1 MHPHPRA
8 RRLKM
13 SQPVVEHAAQDAIG
27 APRTHQAAQA
37 AQTAQAAVR
46 QIARQTVA
54 HPAARPRSLI
64 NRIMWLVI
72 LWCAGFGATFIVVLP
87 FHLLVQWASHH

>member
-1 MHPHPRA
+1 
-8 RRLKM
+8 M
-13 SQPVVEHAAQDAIG
+13 SQPAVESSVDHAIET
-27 APRTHQAAQA
+27 PRTH
-37 AQTAQAAVR
+37 AAVR
-46 QIARQTVA
+46 QIAQHA
-54 HPAARPRSLI
+54 AAQPAAHPRSLA